1 MIAMASAVY
10 GYMLQQARLLVKDDG
25 EESSTSLRSEPDE
38 VYLRFGGGA
47 LASMFTGRYKDM
59 KSNKS
64 SQHNEKVSQELQV
77 LEWIQMVDKSELP
90 IALEYRDRGG
100 MYFPDKALLPF
111 IISSSLMAQFVHT
124 MAYPCILS
132 HYDVLHLLVS

>member
-25 EESSTSLRSEPDE
+25 EESSTSIRSEPDE
-38 VYLRFGGGA
+38 VYLRLGGGA
-47 LASMFTGRYKDM
+47 LASMFTGCYKDM

-64 SQHNEKVSQELQV
+64 SQHKEKVSQELEV
-77 LEWIQMVDKSELP
+77 LEWIRMVDKSELP

-100 MYFPDKALLPF
+100 MYVLP
-111 IISSSLMAQFVHT
+111 
-124 MAYPCILS
+124 
-132 HYDVLHLLVS
+132 